1 MREFTCNDDVWAVID
16 LLIEETKQMNDKGNE
31 FDIAKSVNS
40 QLPFFSCRNKVLKNE
55 HQKDIQRYIYCK
67 EFGVPA
73 YSGAYGD
80 QPSKWVEKSFVIK
93 NALAKK
99 EKDLIDGSKRQ
110 NND

>member
-1 MREFTCNDDVWAVID
+1 
-16 LLIEETKQMNDKGNE
+16 MNMKGNE
-31 FDIAKSVNS
+31 FDIAKSINS
-40 QLPFFSCRNKVLKNE
+40 QLPFFACRNVVFNNQ

-73 YSGAYGD
+73 YKGAYGD

-99 EKDLIDGSKRQ
+99 EKDLIDASSRQ
-110 NND
+110 KHND

>member
-1 MREFTCNDDVWAVID
+1 MREFTCDEDVWDVID
-16 LLIEETKQMNDKGNE
+16 LLIEEAKEMNNKGNE
-31 FDIAKSVNS
+31 FDVAKSVNS
-40 QLPFFSCRNKVLKNE
+40 QLPFFACRNKVLKNK

-73 YSGAYGD
+73 YSGVYGE

-99 EKDLIDGSKRQ
+99 EKDMIDGRKQ
-110 NND
+110 NTD

>member
-1 MREFTCNDDVWAVID
+1 M
-16 LLIEETKQMNDKGNE
+16 
-31 FDIAKSVNS
+31 
-40 QLPFFSCRNKVLKNE
+40 KNQ

-73 YSGAYGD
+73 YNGAYGE

-99 EKDLIDGSKRQ
+99 EKDLIDGSRQ
-110 NND
+110 NDNN

>member
-1 MREFTCNDDVWAVID
+1 
-16 LLIEETKQMNDKGNE
+16 MNMKGKE

-40 QLPFFSCRNKVLKNE
+40 QLPFFACRNVVFNRD

-80 QPSKWVEKSFVIK
+80 QPSKWVEKAFVIK
-93 NALAKK
+93 HALAKK
-99 EKDLIDGSKRQ
+99 EKDLIDGRKQ
-110 NND
+110 NNS